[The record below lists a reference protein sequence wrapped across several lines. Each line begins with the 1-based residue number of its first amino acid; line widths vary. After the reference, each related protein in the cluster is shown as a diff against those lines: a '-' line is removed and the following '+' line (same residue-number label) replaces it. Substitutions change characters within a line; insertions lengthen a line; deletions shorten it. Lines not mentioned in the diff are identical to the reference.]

1 MTEERRDISFLN
13 AGAAS
18 LRIDVYALLA
28 ALLAQPPAAGRL
40 AQLAAL
46 DHLPDIASSLAR
58 SVDDLKTAVQRAE
71 ADAVAREYDALFVG
85 IGRGEV
91 VPYASWYEDQALMGP
106 PLARL
111 RRDLSALNIRRR
123 GPVCEPED
131 HAAALCEIM
140 VLIIAEPQVLPARQA
155 VFFHAHLA
163 PWLPRFFK
171 DLQQAPAADFYRSV
185 GYLGGVFMALEIDLL
200 QDRARKEK

>member
-1 MTEERRDISFLN
+1 MTEERLDITCLN

-18 LRIDVYALLA
+18 LRVDVYALLA
-28 ALLAQPPAAGRL
+28 ALLARPPAAGRL

-46 DHLPDIASSLAR
+46 DLLPDIAASLAR
-58 SVDDLKTAVQRAE
+58 SVGDLKAAAQRAE
-71 ADAVAREYDALFVG
+71 ADVLAREYDALFVG

-123 GPVCEPED
+123 DDACEPED

-140 VLIIAEPQVLPARQA
+140 VLIIAEPQVLAARQA
-155 VFFHAHLA
+155 AFFQAHLA
-163 PWLPRFFK
+163 PWVPRFFK
-171 DLQQAPAADFYRSV
+171 DLRQAPAADFYRSV
-185 GYLGGVFMALEIDLL
+185 GSLGGVFMALEIDLL
-200 QDRARKEK
+200 QDQARKEE